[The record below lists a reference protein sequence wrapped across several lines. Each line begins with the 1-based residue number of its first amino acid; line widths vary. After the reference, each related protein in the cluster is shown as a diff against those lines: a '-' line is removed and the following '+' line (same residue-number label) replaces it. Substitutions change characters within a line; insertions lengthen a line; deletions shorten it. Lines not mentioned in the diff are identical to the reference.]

1 MAAARPGSMPLAGE
15 RIEGLTLGARA
26 LTQLRLGIEALAGRE
41 AAQAMT
47 VVLHLHKGQC
57 DAALGDLVN
66 RGFYGLDKANVFI
79 IVQDKQKGFKF
90 DPISRHFAEVGSEA
104 DPDQQQFCCSLG
116 AGYGMMQM
124 GWVADA
130 FTLDDSGAQH
140 ILKGTLLE
148 ELKIRGA
155 E

>member
-1 MAAARPGSMPLAGE
+1 MPLAGE

-104 DPDQQQFCCSLG
+104 GPDQQQFCCSLG

-140 ILKGTLLE
+140 TLKGTLLE
-148 ELKIRGA
+148 ELKARGA